1 MPSLLVKGYQKDIG
15 GDNVEDTKIIELF
28 WERSENAI
36 AETDTKYGKYCY
48 AIAYNI
54 LYSEPDSEECVNDTY
69 LRTWETVPPEK
80 PISLSAYL
88 GRITRN
94 LALDRLDYRTRE
106 KRAAG
111 FDVVLDEVSE
121 MLPDAST
128 MPEGADDFALRE
140 AINSFLRSLEADMRI
155 IFVRRYWYDSAIS
168 EIAADYSL
176 PVGTV
181 KSTLS
186 RTRKRFR
193 EYLQKEGICI

>member
-1 MPSLLVKGYQKDIG
+1 M
-15 GDNVEDTKIIELF
+15 EDSRIIELF
-28 WERSENAI
+28 WERAEDAI
-36 AETDTKYGKYCY
+36 SETDRKYGKYCY

-54 LYSEPDSEECVNDTY
+54 LHSDPDSEECVNDTY
-69 LRTWETVPPEK
+69 LRAWETMPPQK
-80 PISLSAYL
+80 PNALSAYL

-94 LALDRLDYRTRE
+94 LALNRISYKARE
-106 KRAAG
+106 KRAEGYVA
-111 FDVVLDEVSE
+111 VLDEVSE

-128 MPEGADDFALRE
+128 MPEGADDVALRE
-140 AINSFLRSLEADMRI
+140 AINSFLRSLDANTRI

-168 EIAADYSL
+168 EIAADYSI

-193 EYLQKEGICI
+193 DHLEKEGICI

>member
-1 MPSLLVKGYQKDIG
+1 MGERS
-15 GDNVEDTKIIELF
+15 IIELL
-28 WERSENAI
+28 WDRKESAI
-36 AETDTKYGKYCY
+36 AVIANTYGNALYHL
-48 AIAYNI
+48 AINI
-54 LYSEPDSEECVNDTY
+54 VAIPSDAEECVNDTY
-69 LRTWETVPPEK
+69 LRAWETIPPEK
-80 PISLSAYL
+80 PNALSTYL

-94 LALDRLDYRTRE
+94 LALDRLAYQKRE
-106 KRAAG
+106 KRDSA
-111 FDVVLDEVSE
+111 FDIILDEVSE

-140 AINSFLRSLEADMRI
+140 AINSFLRSLDADTRI

-193 EYLQKEGICI
+193 EYLQKEGIYI

>member
-1 MPSLLVKGYQKDIG
+1 M
-15 GDNVEDTKIIELF
+15 EDSRIIELF
-28 WERSENAI
+28 WERAEDAI
-36 AETDTKYGKYCY
+36 SETDRKYGKYCH

-54 LYSEPDSEECVNDTY
+54 LHSDPDSEECVNDTY
-69 LRTWETVPPEK
+69 LRAWETMPPQK
-80 PISLSAYL
+80 PNALSAYL

-94 LALDRLDYRTRE
+94 LALNRLSYKARE
-106 KRAAG
+106 KRAEGYVA
-111 FDVVLDEVSE
+111 VLDEVGE

-128 MPEGADDFALRE
+128 MPEGADDVALRE
-140 AINSFLRSLEADMRI
+140 AINSFLRSLDANTRI

-168 EIAADYSL
+168 EIATDYSI

-193 EYLQKEGICI
+193 HHLEKEGICI

>member
-1 MPSLLVKGYQKDIG
+1 M
-15 GDNVEDTKIIELF
+15 EDSKIIELF
-28 WERSENAI
+28 WERSEDAI
-36 AETDTKYGKYCY
+36 SHIDRKYGKYCY
-48 AIAYNI
+48 TIAYNI
-54 LYSEPDSEECVNDTY
+54 LYSEPECEECVNDTY
-69 LRTWETVPPEK
+69 LRAWETIPPQK
-80 PISLSAYL
+80 PNALSAYL

-94 LALDRLDYRTRE
+94 LALNRLAYQKRE
-106 KRAAG
+106 KRNAG
-111 FDVVLDEVSE
+111 IEAVLDEVSE

-128 MPEGADDFALRE
+128 MPESADDIALRE
-140 AINSFLRSLEADMRI
+140 AINGFLRSLDTDTRI

-168 EIAADYSL
+168 DIADDYSL

>member
-1 MPSLLVKGYQKDIG
+1 M
-15 GDNVEDTKIIELF
+15 EDSKIIELF
-28 WERSENAI
+28 WGRSENAI
-36 AETDTKYGKYCY
+36 SEADAKYGKYCY

-54 LYSEPDSEECVNDTY
+54 LYSEPDSEECVNA
-69 LRTWETVPPEK
+69 WETIPPEK
-80 PISLSAYL
+80 PNALSTYL

-94 LALDRLDYRTRE
+94 LALDRLAYRKRE
-106 KRAAG
+106 KRDSA
-111 FDVVLDEVSE
+111 FDIILDEVSE
-121 MLPDAST
+121 MLPDTST
-128 MPEGADDFALRE
+128 MPESADDVALRE
-140 AINSFLRSLEADMRI
+140 AINSFLRSLDADTRI

-193 EYLQKEGICI
+193 EYLQKEGIYI

>member
-1 MPSLLVKGYQKDIG
+1 M
-15 GDNVEDTKIIELF
+15 EDSKIIELF

-36 AETDTKYGKYCY
+36 SEADAKYGKYCY

-54 LYSEPDSEECVNDTY
+54 LYSELDSEECVNDTY
-69 LRTWETVPPEK
+69 LRAWETIPPEK
-80 PISLSAYL
+80 PNALSTYL

-94 LALDRLDYRTRE
+94 LALDRLAYRKRE
-106 KRAAG
+106 KRDSAFAT
-111 FDVVLDEVSE
+111 VLDEVSE
-121 MLPDAST
+121 MLPDTST
-128 MPEGADDFALRE
+128 MPESADDVALRE
-140 AINSFLRSLEADMRI
+140 AINSFLRSLDADTRI

-193 EYLQKEGICI
+193 EHLQKEGIYI

>member
-1 MPSLLVKGYQKDIG
+1 M
-15 GDNVEDTKIIELF
+15 EDSRIIELF
-28 WERSENAI
+28 WERAEDAI
-36 AETDTKYGKYCY
+36 SETDRKYGKYCH

-54 LYSEPDSEECVNDTY
+54 LHSDPDSEECVNDTY
-69 LRTWETVPPEK
+69 LRAWETMPPQK
-80 PISLSAYL
+80 PNALSAYL

-94 LALDRLDYRTRE
+94 LALNRLSYKARE
-106 KRAAG
+106 KRAEGYVA
-111 FDVVLDEVSE
+111 VLDEVGE

-128 MPEGADDFALRE
+128 MPEGADDVALRE
-140 AINSFLRSLEADMRI
+140 AINSFLRSLDANTRI

-168 EIAADYSL
+168 EIATDYSI

-193 EYLQKEGICI
+193 DHLEKEGICI

>member
-1 MPSLLVKGYQKDIG
+1 MPSLIVKGYQKDIG

-36 AETDTKYGKYCY
+36 SETDAKYGKYCY

-128 MPEGADDFALRE
+128 MPESADDIALRE
-140 AINSFLRSLEADMRI
+140 AINSFLRSLDADTRI
-155 IFVRRYWYDSAIS
+155 IFVRRYWYNSTVKD
-168 EIAADYSL
+168 IAADYSL

-193 EYLQKEGICI
+193 EYLQKEGIYI

>member
-1 MPSLLVKGYQKDIG
+1 MKGLQTYG
-15 GDNVEDTKIIELF
+15 GENVEDSKIIELF
-28 WERSENAI
+28 WERSEDAI
-36 AETDTKYGKYCY
+36 SHIDRKYGKYCY
-48 AIAYNI
+48 TIAYNI
-54 LYSEPDSEECVNDTY
+54 LYSEPECEECVNDTY
-69 LRTWETVPPEK
+69 LRAWETIPPQK
-80 PISLSAYL
+80 PNALSAYL

-94 LALDRLDYRTRE
+94 LALNRLAYQKRE
-106 KRAAG
+106 KRNAG
-111 FDVVLDEVSE
+111 IEAVLDEVSE

-128 MPEGADDFALRE
+128 MPESADDIALRE
-140 AINSFLRSLEADMRI
+140 AINGFLRSLDTDTRI

-168 EIAADYSL
+168 DIADDYSL